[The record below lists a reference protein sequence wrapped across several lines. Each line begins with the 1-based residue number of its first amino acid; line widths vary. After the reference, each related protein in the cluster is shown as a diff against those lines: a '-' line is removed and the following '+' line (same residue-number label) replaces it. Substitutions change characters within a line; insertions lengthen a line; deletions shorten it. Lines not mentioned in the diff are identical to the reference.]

1 MAARVAAKLRKEPG
15 VQVETVKGGPGEFSV
30 FIDGQEAI
38 TTNHLSYPNP
48 IKVVKQVRVL
58 LAPE

>member
-1 MAARVAAKLRKEPG
+1 VAAKLSKEPG

-38 TTNHLSYPNP
+38 TTNRLSYPNP
-48 IKVVKQVRVL
+48 IKVVKQVRAL
-58 LAPE
+58 LAE